1 MGRARVPTS
10 GQALGVCRRQHRWR
24 AAAVAGLL
32 VALLL
37 CPVAAFASLGELAR
51 SGDWQRVLEVAS
63 RRGEQLPLNPSEAL
77 IAATAARSVN
87 DRGAEIRFLEI
98 AVGAADEEVRRLAEV
113 QLANLVRE
121 VAPERAVSLAVP
133 AFERGLPWEVRESA
147 TEVARLAIE
156 AGVESAQKESLDNA
170 ARRLPR
176 SLRRRLELTL
186 ALSNGEQGRHRLE
199 RLLAASTR
207 DLVALEAAE
216 ALSGVKDPSSKER
229 WRIAQTLYRH
239 ALFDRAAPM
248 LEELSMVTD
257 GSVPR
262 HDAAFLRGRCAFRK
276 GLWGDALAWYDKAS
290 KLERS
295 SEKRAQIAV
304 HMGRCHELNGDLD
317 MAVESAV
324 RAVRLKTTDDR
335 RLFLAR
341 LRLRRGE
348 PDLAEHGIARLR
360 SRNNRARG
368 ELMLAMYD
376 LRRGDKN
383 AAHRRLEKIRRGS
396 WSAPASVLAAE
407 LAGSNGDVDAAIR
420 LLESVP
426 GYEEFWA
433 EQARTVMAGLPEE
446 NIDIWRQNR
455 EREVRSAEVGS
466 MWNALGRWAVL
477 EPDLDELRLLR
488 GLVDAVFSST
498 ASPGTPKFPSG
509 LAAELWNIGLE
520 SEAAR
525 WDPGGWPK
533 DNPAASVWTASSLL
547 ANGYPRWSTRVADG
561 AWRQAGSSVP
571 SRVLPED
578 LRHALYPLP
587 DPGMV
592 RETAAGA
599 GVAWSLLA
607 GVAREESRWDPRA
620 LSAVGARG
628 LVQLMPATAEGVA
641 AASGLPSPIGDDL
654 FDPRLNLQLGA
665 NELSRL
671 IEVFDGRW
679 APAIA
684 AYNAG
689 EAQAQEWLDQ
699 CGPDCPRSLYVLNI
713 SFATTRA
720 YTAGVLAAAD
730 SYDEL
735 YGMDERPASQ
745 RNSAVTD

>member
-1 MGRARVPTS
+1 V
-10 GQALGVCRRQHRWR
+10 V
-24 AAAVAGLL
+24 GLL
-32 VALLL
+32 AAFLL
-37 CPVAAFASLGELAR
+37 CSTTAFASLDELAR
-51 SGDWQRVLEVAS
+51 SGDWHRVLEVAS

-87 DRGAEIRFLEI
+87 DRAAEKRYLEI
-98 AVGAADEEVRRLAEV
+98 AIRAADEKVRRLAEV
-113 QLANLVRE
+113 QLADLVSE
-121 VAPERAVSLAVP
+121 VAPERAVSLVVP
-133 AFERGLPWEVRESA
+133 AFERGLSWEVRESA
-147 TEVARLAIE
+147 TEVARFAIE
-156 AGVESAQKESLDNA
+156 AGVEAAQRDSLDNA

-186 ALSNGEQGRHRLE
+186 ALSDVEKERHRLE

-239 ALFDRAAPM
+239 AFFDRAAPM

-262 HDAAFLRGRCAFRK
+262 DDAAFLRGRCAFRR
-276 GLWGDALAWYDKAS
+276 GLWEDALAWYQKAW

-317 MAVESAV
+317 KAVESAV
-324 RAVRLKTTDDR
+324 WAVRLKTSDDR

-348 PDLAEHGIARLR
+348 PDLAEHGISRLR

-368 ELMLAMYD
+368 EVMLAMYD
-376 LRRGDKN
+376 LRRGEEN
-383 AAHRRLEKIRRGS
+383 AARRRLEKIRRGF
-396 WSAPASVLAAE
+396 WSVPASVLAAE
-407 LAGSNGDVDAAIR
+407 LAGSSGDADAAIQ
-420 LLESVP
+420 LLQSVP
-426 GYEEFWA
+426 GYEEYWA

-446 NIDIWRQNR
+446 NVETWRRQR
-455 EREVRSAEVGS
+455 ERDVRSAGVGLT
-466 MWNALGRWAVL
+466 WDALGRWAVL
-477 EPDLDELRLLR
+477 EPDPDEIRLLR

-498 ASPGTPKFPSG
+498 ASPGVPKFPSG

-525 WDPGGWPK
+525 WDPGGWP
-533 DNPAASVWTASSLL
+533 NHNAAASVWTASSLL

-587 DPGMV
+587 DPGLV
-592 RETAAGA
+592 REAAAGA
-599 GVAWSLLA
+599 AVAWSLLA

-628 LVQLMPATAEGVA
+628 LVQLMPATAEAVA
-641 AASGLPSPIGDDL
+641 AAAGLPSPTGDDL

-665 NELSRL
+665 TELSQL

-689 EAQAQEWLDQ
+689 QAQAQEWLDQ
-699 CGPDCPRSLYVLNI
+699 CGPDCPPSLYVLNI

-730 SYDEL
+730 SYEEL
-735 YGMDERPASQ
+735 YGTDERPITE
-745 RNSAVTD
+745 RISAVTD